1 MYLFESKNLKN
12 IIYNII
18 FLFVT
23 FTITLKSG
31 DLAIILVLFFFIF
44 WIWSLISLAGIVL
57 FGYTKTVR
65 NLTAHSFL
73 IGQKWGRKFTQEEI
87 AEIEE
92 DAEDMAQ
99 NYKSKN
105 AFEAGRGD
113 VKTYEEMRQK
123 RKDLASNRKL
133 SEPSEDNDFS
143 NNSEVKTKI
152 KMSDDIKTYEIWV
165 KMPNGSGP
173 KINQKVRVQAPDPL
187 AAVRQANATYGQDNV
202 TQLATEVRN

>member
-133 SEPSEDNDFS
+133 SEPSEDN
-143 NNSEVKTKI
+143 
-152 KMSDDIKTYEIWV
+152 
-165 KMPNGSGP
+165 
-173 KINQKVRVQAPDPL
+173 
-187 AAVRQANATYGQDNV
+187 
-202 TQLATEVRN
+202 

>member
-18 FLFVT
+18 FLSVT
-23 FTITLKSG
+23 FTITSKSG
-31 DLAIILVLFFFIF
+31 DLAIILALLFFIF
-44 WIWSLISLAGIVL
+44 WIWSFISLAGIVL
-57 FGYTKTVR
+57 FGYTKTIR
-65 NLTAHSFL
+65 ELTAHSFL
-73 IGQKWGRKFTQEEI
+73 IGQKWGYKHSQEELD
-87 AEIEE
+87 EIEK
-92 DAEDMAQ
+92 DAEEMAR

-113 VKTYEEMRQK
+113 GPTYEEMRQK
-123 RKDLASNRKL
+123 RKDSASNRKI

-143 NNSEVKTKI
+143 SNSEVKTKTI
-152 KMSDDIKTYEIWV
+152 MSNDIKTYEIWV

-173 KINQKVRVQAPDPL
+173 KINQKVRIQATDNL
-187 AAVRQANATYGQDNV
+187 SAVRQANATYGQENV

>member
-18 FLFVT
+18 FLSVT
-23 FTITLKSG
+23 FTITSKSG
-31 DLAIILVLFFFIF
+31 DLALILALLFFIF
-44 WIWSLISLAGIVL
+44 WIWSFISLAGIVL
-57 FGYTKTVR
+57 FGYTKTIR
-65 NLTAHSFL
+65 ELTAHSFL
-73 IGQKWGRKFTQEEI
+73 IGQKWGYKHSQEELD
-87 AEIEE
+87 EIEK
-92 DAEDMAQ
+92 DAEEMAR

-113 VKTYEEMRQK
+113 GPTYEEMRQK
-123 RKDLASNRKL
+123 RKDSASNRKI

-143 NNSEVKTKI
+143 SNSEVKTKTI
-152 KMSDDIKTYEIWV
+152 MSNDIKTYEIWV

-173 KINQKVRVQAPDPL
+173 KINQKVRIQATDNL
-187 AAVRQANATYGQDNV
+187 SAVRQANATYGQENV

>member
-18 FLFVT
+18 FLSVT
-23 FTITLKSG
+23 FTITSKSG
-31 DLAIILVLFFFIF
+31 DLAIILALLFFIF
-44 WIWSLISLAGIVL
+44 WIWSFISLAGIVL
-57 FGYTKTVR
+57 FGYTKTIR
-65 NLTAHSFL
+65 ELTAHSFL
-73 IGQKWGRKFTQEEI
+73 IGQKWGYKHSQEELD
-87 AEIEE
+87 EIEK
-92 DAEDMAQ
+92 DAEEMAQ

-113 VKTYEEMRQK
+113 GPTYEEMRQK
-123 RKDLASNRKL
+123 RKDSASNRKI

-143 NNSEVKTKI
+143 SNSEVKTKTI
-152 KMSDDIKTYEIWV
+152 MSNDIKTYEIWV

-173 KINQKVRVQAPDPL
+173 KINQKVRIQATDNL
-187 AAVRQANATYGQDNV
+187 SAVRQANATYGQENV

>member
-18 FLFVT
+18 FLSVT
-23 FTITLKSG
+23 FTITSKSG
-31 DLAIILVLFFFIF
+31 DFALILALLFFIF
-44 WIWSLISLAGIVL
+44 WIWSFISLAGIVL
-57 FGYTKTVR
+57 FGYTKTIR
-65 NLTAHSFL
+65 ELTAHSFL
-73 IGQKWGRKFTQEEI
+73 IGQKWGYKHTQEELD
-87 AEIEE
+87 EIEK
-92 DAEDMAQ
+92 DAEEMAR

-113 VKTYEEMRQK
+113 GPTYEEMRQK
-123 RKDLASNRKL
+123 RKDSASNRKI

-143 NNSEVKTKI
+143 SNSEVKTKTI
-152 KMSDDIKTYEIWV
+152 MSNDIKTYEIWV

-173 KINQKVRVQAPDPL
+173 KINQKVRIQATDNL
-187 AAVRQANATYGQDNV
+187 SAVRQANATYGQENV